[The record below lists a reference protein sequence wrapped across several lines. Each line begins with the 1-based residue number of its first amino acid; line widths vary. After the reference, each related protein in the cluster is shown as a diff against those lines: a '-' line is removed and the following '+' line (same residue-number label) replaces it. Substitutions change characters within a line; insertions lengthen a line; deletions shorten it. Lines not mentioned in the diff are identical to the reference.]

1 MVIGLFLRAYKNYNG
16 LNYVHLSSNPK
27 SKFTVYSGINGAGKS
42 AILEVLDYYFN
53 TERDW
58 NLLKNGKRNEALIA
72 PIFLLEKSKYK
83 QKIFVDIGDILWKFT
98 KKDAGSI
105 SALQEFVQYK
115 DDLKKHID
123 FNKYYLLCLPYLPY
137 EKDLDASKI
146 DSPFGMQTL
155 NTFFNT
161 ELPTIDIKQ
170 DIEKLR
176 KEIWDSYAYI
186 YFPVET
192 SVSEATKLYS
202 TKMQYLMGKDI
213 VSEID
218 SVLDQKIIEGRDSIV
233 SFINKKL
240 SDFIDNINKSMSE
253 IDDQYSYKTSQGVGQ
268 KLSTKIIREK
278 VIDTYFSTISLKKTT
293 KHLDILS
300 SGEQRTALIDVAY
313 AFLAQE
319 DKPEYEVIFALDEP
333 EASLNTAACFEQ
345 FLRVSN
351 LANTY
356 CYQTLITTHWYGFI
370 PLAESGTWCHIDKE
384 EDKISVFDLSLA
396 FDNRGTMPDD
406 IEIKSYF
413 DLVTSILSLSRT
425 KKTNWLICE
434 GADDAQYLKTFFEIK
449 KCTDIIILPVGGSGN
464 VIKLFNY
471 LSVPVQEKS
480 EQKALHGTIVCLI
493 DSDKQRVNFE
503 GHSSI
508 GNDKKKKLHIRRLQ
522 INGDITELLSLEK
535 SGLYD
540 QTEMEDCLN
549 AKVYFDAINKYIEHQ
564 NDPEIKKIIKYFQY
578 NEKSKYA
585 KVSKDLAFLKL
596 LTVEG
601 QDEKQKVYDYIME
614 NLEAKN
620 EIAKLYSKLCD
631 DSNIPDWIDTLL
643 DLYK

>member
-1 MVIGLFLRAYKNYNG
+1 MLIGLFLRAYKNYNG
-16 LNYVHLSSNPK
+16 LNYIHLTNDLNN
-27 SKFTVYSGINGAGKS
+27 KFTVFSGANGAGKS

-53 TERDW
+53 IERDW
-58 NLLKNGKRNEALIA
+58 NLLKNGKRDEALVA

-83 QKIFVDIGDILWKFT
+83 QKMLIEIGNVLWKFS
-98 KKDAGSI
+98 KKDTNNIA
-105 SALQEFVQYK
+105 ALQEFLHYK
-115 DDLKKHID
+115 EELKKNID
-123 FNKYYLLCLPYLPY
+123 YTKYFLVCLPYLPY
-137 EKDLDASKI
+137 EKDLGETKI
-146 DSPFGMQTL
+146 DSPFGVGTL
-155 NTFFNT
+155 NNFFTT
-161 ELPTIDIKQ
+161 EFPDINIKQ
-170 DIEKLR
+170 YIEKLR
-176 KEIWDSYAYI
+176 QEIWDSYAYI

-218 SVLDQKIIEGRDSIV
+218 SVLDNKIIDGKDSIV

-240 SDFIDNINKSMSE
+240 LDFIKNINKSMSE
-253 IDDQYSYKTSQGVGQ
+253 IDDQYSYKTSQGVAQ

-278 VIDTYFSTISLKKTT
+278 IIDTYFSTISLKKTT
-293 KHLDILS
+293 KDLDILS

-313 AFLAQE
+313 AFLAQD

-356 CYQTLITTHWYGFI
+356 HYQTLITTHWYGFI

-449 KCTDIIILPVGGSGN
+449 KRTDIIILPVGGSGN

-471 LSVPVQEKS
+471 LSIPVQEKS
-480 EQKALHGTIVCLI
+480 EQKALNGTIVCLI

-503 GHSSI
+503 GNSSI
-508 GNDKKKKLHIRRLQ
+508 GNDKKKKLYIRRLQ
-522 INGDITELLSLEK
+522 INGDVTDLLSLEK

-540 QTEMEDCLN
+540 QTEMEDCLD
-549 AKVYFDAINKYIEHQ
+549 AKVYFDAVNKYIEYK
-564 NDPEIKKIIKYFQY
+564 NDPELKEIIKYFQY

-585 KVSKDLAFLKL
+585 NVSKDLAFLKL
-596 LTVEG
+596 LKVEG

-614 NLEAKN
+614 NLETKN
-620 EIAKLYSKLCD
+620 EIAKIYSELSNN
-631 DSNIPDWIDTLL
+631 SNIPDWIDTLL
-643 DLYK
+643 NLYK

>member
-1 MVIGLFLRAYKNYNG
+1 M
-16 LNYVHLSSNPK
+16 
-27 SKFTVYSGINGAGKS
+27 
-42 AILEVLDYYFN
+42 
-53 TERDW
+53 
-58 NLLKNGKRNEALIA
+58 LKNGKRDEALIA

-83 QKIFVDIGDILWKFT
+83 QKMFADLGDILWKFS
-98 KKDAGSI
+98 KKDASNI
-105 SALQEFVQYK
+105 PALQEFVNFK
-115 DDLKKHID
+115 DGLKKNID
-123 FNKYYLLCLPYLPY
+123 ISKYYLICLPYLPY

-146 DSPFGMQTL
+146 DSPFGVQTL
-155 NTFFNT
+155 NTFFAT
-161 ELPTIDIKQ
+161 EVPDIDIKLH
-170 DIEKLR
+170 IEKLR

-218 SVLDQKIIEGRDSIV
+218 SVLDSKIIDGKESIV

-240 SDFIDNINKSMSE
+240 LDFIKNINKSMSE
-253 IDDQYSYKTSQGVGQ
+253 IDDQYSYKTSQGVAQ

-278 VIDTYFSTISLKKTT
+278 IIDTYFATISLKKTT
-293 KHLDILS
+293 KDLDILS

-313 AFLAQE
+313 AFLTQP

-351 LANTY
+351 LANVY
-356 CYQTLITTHWYGFI
+356 QYQTLITTHWYGFI

-384 EDKISVFDLSLA
+384 EDTVSVFDLSLA
-396 FDNRGTMPDD
+396 FDNRGAMPDD

-449 KCTDIIILPVGGSGN
+449 KRTDTIILPVGGSGN

-480 EQKALHGTIVCLI
+480 EQKTLNGTIVCLI

-503 GHSSI
+503 GYSNI
-508 GNDKKKKLHIRRLQ
+508 GNDKNKKLYIRRLQ
-522 INGDITELLSLEK
+522 INEDEIELLPLEK

-549 AKVYFDAINKYIEHQ
+549 AKVYFDAINKHIENE
-564 NDPEIKKIIKYFQY
+564 NDPKIKEIITYFQF

-596 LTVEG
+596 QDIKG
-601 QDEKQKVYDYIME
+601 QDEKQKIYDYIME
-614 NLEAKN
+614 SLETKN
-620 EIAKLYSKLCD
+620 EIAKIYSSLSNE
-631 DSNIPDWIDTLL
+631 SNIPKWIDTLL
-643 DLYK
+643 ALYK